1 MEPEDINI
9 GAVVRRT
16 EPDFMM
22 VECFNRQASECILSP
37 ACELQDVLRR
47 ATLAYLAELDKVT
60 LADLLRN
67 GNSLRKLA
75 GIEIHSKRK
84 AETV

>member
-1 MEPEDINI
+1 
-9 GAVVRRT
+9 
-16 EPDFMM
+16 
-22 VECFNRQASECILSP
+22 
-37 ACELQDVLRR
+37 
-47 ATLAYLAELDKVT
+47 LAYLAELDKVT